1 MVFRKNNYYLTIEAR
16 QSTVYKH
23 ASLACAARLA
33 DTACPQIYP
42 VGAWEYTSLSCFIL
56 STLDCHLSTV
66 TLMKSEL

>member
-1 MVFRKNNYYLTIEAR
+1 MIYIYI
-16 QSTVYKH
+16 YKR

-33 DTACPQIYP
+33 DTVCLQIYP
-42 VGAWEYTSLSCFIL
+42 VGAWGYERNNTSLSCFVL